1 MATPPLLTPEQI
13 AQIDEDEGPV
23 VVAVSAFFIA
33 ISTATI
39 VLRFLARLA
48 RRMKLGLDDWLSFGG
63 LIFVV
68 LYCTTCIISVP
79 YGMGRHIWA
88 ADRTQAWKIIQ
99 VGLYNAFVYIF
110 VHWFIKM
117 SILAFYTRVFTL
129 NVRWF
134 KSAVYIIILYTT
146 GWAIGAFFAT
156 LFQCSPPALFWE
168 QYNPALN
175 PRPKGS
181 CHVHNASLVI
191 SSSALNTAGDIMVF
205 ALPIA
210 ILFRLQLK
218 RTQKVGLVL
227 LFATGALAIIAG
239 IIRLKSS
246 LSAVALNADV
256 TWVTANI
263 YLWTAV
269 ETAVGLLCGSLP
281 VIGPLFGLVKDKVA
295 SYVSNSS
302 LGTLS
307 IAGKSFRWSPVS
319 SGLPGSA
326 TEPGGSK
333 PTTNHELQPS
343 AGQGILRTDEYWLDS
358 YPRAEENSL
367 ENDRISAR
375 RTKLENPV

>member
-1 MATPPLLTPEQI
+1 MATPPSLTPGQI
-13 AQIDEDEGPV
+13 AQMDEDEGPV

-63 LIFVV
+63 LI
-68 LYCTTCIISVP
+68 
-79 YGMGRHIWA
+79 
-88 ADRTQAWKIIQ
+88 
-99 VGLYNAFVYIF
+99 GLYNAFVYIF
-110 VHWFIKM
+110 AHWFIKM

-129 NVRWF
+129 NVLWF
-134 KSAVYIIILYTT
+134 KLAVYIMTFYTT
-146 GWAIGAFFAT
+146 GWAVGVFFAT
-156 LFQCSPPALFWE
+156 LFQCFPPALFWE
-168 QYNPALN
+168 QYNPALS

-191 SSSALNTAGDIMVF
+191 SSSALNTAGDIIVF

-218 RTQKVGLVL
+218 PMQKVGLVL

-246 LSAVALNADV
+246 LSAVALDADV

-269 ETAVGLLCGSLP
+269 ETAVG
-281 VIGPLFGLVKDKVA
+281 V
-295 SYVSNSS
+295 
-302 LGTLS
+302 LS

-319 SGLPGSA
+319 SGLPRSA
-326 TEPGGSK
+326 TKSGGS
-333 PTTNHELQPS
+333 TTNHELQPS

-375 RTKLENPV
+375 RTKLGSPV